1 MGALIRRTGD
11 AMRDIAKLKVLFIT
25 GFGPIVRDTGESRRL
40 YRDVL
45 GIRFKEEADGYL
57 HTEAVPGA
65 KTFALWPISQAAQ
78 SCFGKDS
85 WPKDIPTPQA
95 WLEFDVESVE
105 KATAVLESGGYRL
118 LVKNRKEPWGQI
130 VSRLISPE
138 GLLVGISFTPL
149 FREQK

>member
-1 MGALIRRTGD
+1 MEGA
-11 AMRDIAKLKVLFIT
+11 ANLKVLFIA
-25 GFGPIVRDTGESRRL
+25 GFGPIVSDTAESRKL

-45 GIRFKEEADGYL
+45 GIPFKEEAGGYL

-65 KTFALWPISQAAQ
+65 KSFALWPLSQAAQ

-105 KATAVLESGGYRL
+105 KATVVLESGGYRML
-118 LVKNRKEPWGQI
+118 LKIKKEPWGQI
-130 VSRLISPE
+130 VSRFISPE
-138 GLLVGISFTPL
+138 GILVGITFTPWM
-149 FREQK
+149 REQK